1 MQTYHLYFCSNIS
14 AGIVGVMNENALK
27 IKAMKFN
34 QVNFVNTKDL
44 FFKVIASEEIIFENC
59 DFKFH
64 KTPAINVIN
73 AKEVKFNKC
82 KLDLLDETSVKIF
95 ADYVEFINTTVPI
108 IYFFDGRSPSRNKH
122 SFYV

>member
-1 MQTYHLYFCSNIS
+1 
-14 AGIVGVMNENALK
+14 MNENALK
-27 IKAMKFN
+27 IKSMIFKR
-34 QVNFVNTKDL
+34 VNFVNTKDL

-73 AKEVKFNKC
+73 AKKVKFNKC

-108 IYFFDGRSPSRNKH
+108 IYFFDGRSPSRNIQ
-122 SFYV
+122 SFFI